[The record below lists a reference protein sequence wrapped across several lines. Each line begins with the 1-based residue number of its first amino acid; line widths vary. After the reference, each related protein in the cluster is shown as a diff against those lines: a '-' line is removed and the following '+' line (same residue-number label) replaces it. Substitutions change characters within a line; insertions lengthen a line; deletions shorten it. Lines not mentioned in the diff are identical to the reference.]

1 MAILLKQGTLNPLST
16 TLAND
21 LRLAL
26 LGAVNDAI
34 TAGYTKWAIV
44 DNDYVNGTTK
54 RSVITNTDGHATML
68 INSTV
73 TDNTNLLLNIFFGQ
87 SYTLAT
93 HTLNNVAFGN
103 ALSAVTSNATGFTGV
118 NYTPTNAMVGQGYNA
133 GPGVSGSTGLVATAS
148 QTNWACIIEQDYIYF
163 SFKDGGTDNGQW
175 FMIGRFDSLVTN
187 TALTD
192 TYPFCFVHKTA
203 QYMLGAHI
211 LNSLGTYNYN
221 GRHTAGLSSFIQDTN
236 VATLGDYDRYSATY
250 NKAKLSPVYII
261 RTANYQTFEEPTSAN
276 HTTGY
281 LRGKLPNAYHGGATN
296 AVWGD
301 TVTIN
306 SQTYMYIGG
315 SLETTENIASG
326 ASISL
331 WVKVS

>member
-26 LGAVNDAI
+26 VGAVTDAI
-34 TAGYTKWAIV
+34 AAGYTKWAIV
-44 DNDYVNGTTK
+44 DNDYINGTTK
-54 RSVITNTDGHATML
+54 RSVITNTDGHATIL

-73 TDNTNLLLNIFFGQ
+73 TDNTNLLVNMYFGQ

-93 HTLNNVAFGN
+93 HTLNNIGFGTSLTN
-103 ALSAVTSNATGFTGV
+103 QTSNATGFSGV
-118 NYTPTNAMVGQGYNA
+118 NYTPTNAMVTQQYGQGT
-133 GPGVSGSTGLVATAS
+133 GVSGTTGLIATAS
-148 QTNWACIIEQDYIYF
+148 QTNWACIIEQDYLYF
-163 SFKDGGTDNGQW
+163 SFKDGTTDNGQW
-175 FMIGRFDSLVTN
+175 VMLGRFDSLVTN

-192 TYPFCFVHKTA
+192 TYPFCFAHKSQ
-203 QYMLGAHI
+203 QYMVGTHI
-211 LNSLGTYNYN
+211 LNSLGTYNYS
-221 GRHTAGLSSFIQDTN
+221 GRHSAGLSSFAQDTN
-236 VATLGDYDRYSATY
+236 VANLGDYDRYSTTY

-261 RTANYQTFEEPTSAN
+261 RTSNYQAFEEPTSTN

-306 SQTYMYIGG
+306 TQTYMYIGG
-315 SLETTENIASG
+315 TLATTENVIG
-326 ASISL
+326 LISL